1 VAVCSSAGFTV
12 TVLQGAPAGVA
23 GTITLTWSSADFT
36 LNGTSS
42 GGTVGTNPFDRGGV
56 ETFSYNSD
64 FFGHNDQS
72 DSYTFTAVGVD
83 PSALVTATVSENGQT
98 ASETFPI
105 AITPGSCS

>member
-1 VAVCSSAGFTV
+1 VCSSANFTV
-12 TVLQGAPAGVA
+12 TVLQPNGSGAGVA
-23 GTITLTWSSADFT
+23 GTITLTYSSADFS
-36 LNGTSS
+36 LNDTSS
-42 GGTVGTNPFDRGGV
+42 RGTVGTNPFDRGGV
-56 ETFSYNSD
+56 ETFSYDGD
-64 FFGHNDQS
+64 FFSHGDQS